1 MLRLKEIYEIWR
13 KDSSLKQALN
23 DSHAM
28 LERTDRMF
36 HESVQSLRE
45 SDTGEIG
52 IDIYEEDQVV
62 NRYQQEVRRKILRHL
77 AITGG
82 VNVVPGLILTSIV
95 IDIERIG
102 DYTKNIMELAVAHP
116 GKLRAGEFEADVAKI
131 EEAVVQIFDRI
142 VSILKTTDKE
152 AARRL
157 IGENVWIRK
166 RCDEIDLDLI
176 KGRDE
181 SLGSGDAVTVALYV
195 RYLKRIGAHLLN
207 ILSSVVNPFERI
219 GYREGS

>member
-82 VNVVPGLILTSIV
+82 VNVVPGLILPSIV

-116 GKLRAGEFEADVAKI
+116 GKLRAGEYEADVAKI
-131 EEAVVQIFDRI
+131 EEAVARIFDGI
-142 VSILKTTDKE
+142 VSILKTTDKV

-166 RCDEIDLDLI
+166 R
-176 KGRDE
+176 
-181 SLGSGDAVTVALYV
+181 
-195 RYLKRIGAHLLN
+195 
-207 ILSSVVNPFERI
+207 
-219 GYREGS
+219 

>member
-82 VNVVPGLILTSIV
+82 VNVVPGLVLTSIV

-116 GKLRAGEFEADVAKI
+116 GKLRAGEYEADVAKI
-131 EEAVVQIFDRI
+131 EEAVARIFDGI

-181 SLGSGDAVTVALYV
+181 SLGSGDAVAVALHV